1 MKKSPLTQLVIALVV
16 LLGAFAALGFW
27 YSLISVKSVAVA
39 NLQSQIDAKT
49 TAAQHIASAQAALA
63 EIAGDEV
70 AVQAYFVPDSNVVS
84 FIDDLQARGRVL
96 KSSVNVLSV
105 AASHTAVHPSLELT
119 LTITGPFDAVMRTV
133 GAIEYAPYDLSI
145 TELALG
151 QTDKNVWHADVK
163 LLVGS
168 AAASAVSA
176 ATSPAA
182 APMNIATTTV
192 PTSTRVPASG
202 TGTGTGKVVPTPH

>member
-1 MKKSPLTQLVIALVV
+1 MKKSPLTQLIIALVV
-16 LLGAFAALGFW
+16 LLCVFVALGFW
-27 YSLISVKSVAVA
+27 YNLISAKSVAVA

-49 TAAQHIASAQAALA
+49 TAAEHIASAQAALA
-63 EIAGDEV
+63 EIAGDEA
-70 AVQAYFVPDSNVVS
+70 AVRAYFVPDSNVVS

-96 KSSVNVLSV
+96 KSNVNVISV

-119 LTITGPFDAVMRTV
+119 LTITGTFDAVMRTV

-145 TELALG
+145 TALALG

-168 AAASAVSA
+168 AAASAGSA
-176 ATSPAA
+176 ATSLT
-182 APMNIATTTV
+182 APLVHVATTTV
-192 PTSTRVPASG
+192 STQTATPV
-202 TGTGTGKVVPTPH
+202 TGKVIPKPN